1 MIELDRITKTYLRD
15 DGTPVPALRDIS
27 CRIGAGEFV
36 TVRGASG
43 SGKSSLLNIL
53 GCLDTPTSGIY
64 RLAGE
69 DVSGYTDRQ
78 RSAIRARRIGFVFQS
93 FNLLPRTTA
102 VENVEVP
109 ALYSGGDVDRSKA
122 LALLKRVGLAERS
135 GHFVTELSGGEQQRV
150 AIARA
155 LMNNPPLLLADEPTG
170 NLDAAVGD
178 SIMELLTEL
187 NKEGLTIVLVT
198 HDERVASYAA
208 RELLIRDGVIASD
221 RAREPRAHTAG
232 SAHAKQQG
240 DAHVLG

>member
-1 MIELDRITKTYLRD
+1 MIQLEHLTKTYLRD
-15 DGTPVPALRDIS
+15 DGTPVPALRDFTCGIK
-27 CRIGAGEFV
+27 AGDFV

-53 GCLDTPTSGIY
+53 GCLDTPTSGLY

-69 DVSGYTDRQ
+69 DVSGYSDKQ
-78 RSAIRARRIGFVFQS
+78 RSGVRARRIGFVFQA

-109 ALYSGGDVDRSKA
+109 ALYSGGDVDRGRA
-122 LALLKRVGLAERS
+122 LALLQRVGLAERAE
-135 GHFVTELSGGEQQRV
+135 HFVSELSGGEQQRV

-155 LMNNPPLLLADEPTG
+155 LMNAPPLLLADEPTG
-170 NLDAAVGD
+170 NLDSAVGD

-187 NKEGLTIVLVT
+187 NREGLTIVLVT

-208 RELLIRDGVIASD
+208 RELLIRDGVLASD
-221 RAREPRAHTAG
+221 RARAG
-232 SAHAKQQG
+232 ARG
-240 DAHVLG
+240 FTHVVG